1 MDGYLVT
8 AESVT
13 EGHPDKICDQ
23 ISDGILDEYLVHD
36 PNARVA
42 VETLI
47 SKNTVVIAG
56 EITANVTLDVAT
68 IARSILKEIGYI
80 EEVAGLDFQKCMILT
95 NINNQSP
102 DIALGVQ
109 KENEQL
115 GAGDQ
120 GIIYG
125 YASDETENFMPL
137 PIELAHE
144 ISKQLAKVRK
154 NGSVWW
160 LYPDGKSQVT
170 VKYNDQGHPLYID
183 SIVLSAQHRENIENG
198 YLHDV
203 LMEDVLYRSIGQY
216 ITNETRIHINP
227 TGRFIVGGPAADTGL
242 TGRKIM
248 VDTYGGIARHGG
260 GAFSG
265 KDATKVDRSAA
276 YMARYVAKN
285 IVAAKLAKRCEVSIA
300 YAIGKEEPEAIT
312 INTFQTEE
320 IDLRIL
326 QIIVDEVFSFKP
338 IDIIK
343 QLDLCRPRFKK
354 TATYG
359 HFGRQEK
366 EFTWERLDKV
376 PILKEMVS
384 RIHTNS
390 SLK

>member
-1 MDGYLVT
+1 MSGYLVT

-23 ISDGILDEYLVHD
+23 ISDGILDEYLGYD

-42 VETLI
+42 IETLI

-56 EITANVTLDVAT
+56 EVTANVTLDVAT
-68 IARSILKEIGYI
+68 VARTILKEIGYT
-80 EEVAGLDFQKCMILT
+80 EEIIGLDSQKCMILT
-95 NINNQSP
+95 NVNNQSP
-102 DIALGVQ
+102 DIALGVHKQ
-109 KENEQL
+109 NSRL

-125 YASDETENFMPL
+125 YASNETESYMPL
-137 PIELAHE
+137 PIELAHK
-144 ISKQLAKVRK
+144 ISKQLARVRK
-154 NGSVWW
+154 DGSVWW

-170 VKYNDQGHPLYID
+170 IKYNDQGQPLWID
-183 SIVLSAQHRENIENG
+183 SIVLSAQHQENIEYG
-198 YLHDV
+198 YLCDI
-203 LMEDVLYRSIGQY
+203 LMEDVLCRSIGQY
-216 ITNETRIHINP
+216 MSDKTRIHINP
-227 TGRFIVGGPAADTGL
+227 TGRFVVGGPAADTGL

-248 VDTYGGIARHGG
+248 VDAYGGIARHGG

-285 IVAAKLAKRCEVSIA
+285 IVAANLAKRCEISIA

-312 INTFQTEE
+312 INTFQTEQ
-320 IDLRIL
+320 IDLTLL
-326 QIIVDEVFSFKP
+326 QIIVEEVFSFKP
-338 IDIIK
+338 LDIIK
-343 QLDLCRPRFKK
+343 QLDLCRPRFKT

-376 PILKEMVS
+376 PILKEIIS
-384 RIHTNS
+384 RI
-390 SLK
+390 